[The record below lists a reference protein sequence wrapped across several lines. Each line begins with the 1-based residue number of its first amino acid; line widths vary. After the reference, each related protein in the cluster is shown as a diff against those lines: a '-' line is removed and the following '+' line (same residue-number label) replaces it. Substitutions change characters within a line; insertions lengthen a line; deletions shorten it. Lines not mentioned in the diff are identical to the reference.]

1 MGHWDGGKSLHL
13 VHVMF
18 RPLSYSSYCHVPSN
32 LGNRQLEQG
41 RIFFLMGDGLPKVS
55 AIGSFLAIKSSFSLC
70 HITAMC
76 WDSSYEYL
84 VVLSQFVKHQH
95 CVKGSFGLY
104 FGVFKGHNFLKFI

>member
-1 MGHWDGGKSLHL
+1 MGHWDGGASLHL

-18 RPLSYSSYCHVPSN
+18 RPLSYCHVQSN
-32 LGNRQLEQG
+32 LVNRQLEQG

-55 AIGSFLAIKSSFSLC
+55 VIGSFLVIVPFFIT
-70 HITAMC
+70 HITDMC

-84 VVLSQFVKHQH
+84 VVLSQFVKHQY

-104 FGVFKGHNFLKFI
+104 FGVVKSHHFKKCI